1 MAHFQFVFYIFC
13 IIWNESYLSKYL
25 VIQLIWYANPDI
37 RRLVFYQTQSFS
49 FLYDCKQFKSLF
61 SRIDLF
67 IRKKRLKF
75 PDYCEAMR
83 LRNYLNFTLFTF
95 NKVRS
100 GFIPTFYFFIIMT

>member
-37 RRLVFYQTQSFS
+37 RRLGV
-49 FLYDCKQFKSLF
+49 
-61 SRIDLF
+61 
-67 IRKKRLKF
+67 RL
-75 PDYCEAMR
+75 CS
-83 LRNYLNFTLFTF
+83 YLNFTLFTF

-100 GFIPTFYFFIIMT
+100 GFILTFYFFIIMT